1 MHLMRIGAPVAEK
14 PPVAR
19 IDDETYVELSDVVP
33 DFDGTQRRR
42 VLAPR

>member
-1 MHLMRIGAPVAEK
+1 MRIGAPVAEK
-14 PPVAR
+14 PVAR